1 MARMVSD
8 MLFLANAERGMVLP
22 GRERF
27 AMALEVQALM
37 EFFDAGAE
45 EKGVRL
51 TLSGDG
57 ELDGDRLMFR
67 RAMGNLLSN
76 AVRHSDP
83 GSPVEKTVH
92 RGEYVL
98 SIHVMNTADV
108 RRWGPAPPVGIS
120 STHFLSARW
129 PPGAAGEQVPGK
141 ALRE

>member
-98 SIHVMNTADV
+98 SIHVMN
-108 RRWGPAPPVGIS
+108 
-120 STHFLSARW
+120 LS
-129 PPGAAGEQVPGK
+129 
-141 ALRE
+141 LIHI

>member
-1 MARMVSD
+1 M
-8 MLFLANAERGMVLP
+8 
-22 GRERF
+22 
-27 AMALEVQALM
+27 
-37 EFFDAGAE
+37 
-45 EKGVRL
+45 
-51 TLSGDG
+51 SGDG

-129 PPGAAGEQVPGK
+129 PPVAAGEQVPGK